1 MNEPTTETTPT
12 TGTPLAAEGG
22 RPYTPVHGGQDEAMR
37 SAATEPLAGRRT
49 REPFTRTERMLV
61 TMFVTMFA
69 SLVAAGA
76 VGLTSLSGQIADLRS
91 ETHRERLAF
100 RRQMHEDIG
109 ALREEMQEDFGALRD
124 EMHEE
129 IGGLRE
135 EMREEIGG
143 LRSEIGGLSDRIA
156 RIETFLQIHHGPLP
170 GS

>member
-12 TGTPLAAEGG
+12 PGTRLAAEGG
-22 RPYTPVHGGQDEAMR
+22 RPYTPVHGGQGEAMR
-37 SAATEPLAGRRT
+37 SAATEPLAGRRNGRT
-49 REPFTRTERMLV
+49 REPLTRTERMFV

-76 VGLTSLSGQIADLRS
+76 VGFTSLSGQIS
-91 ETHRERLAF
+91 EANGQLLTLQ
-100 RRQMHEDIG
+100 RQMHEDIG
-109 ALREEMQEDFGALRD
+109 ALRKEMQ
-124 EMHEE
+124 EE

-135 EMREEIGG
+135 EMREEIGE
-143 LRSEIGGLSDRIA
+143 LRSGVGELSERVA

>member
-1 MNEPTTETTPT
+1 
-12 TGTPLAAEGG
+12 
-22 RPYTPVHGGQDEAMR
+22 MR

-49 REPFTRTERMLV
+49 REPLTRTERMLV

-76 VGLTSLSGQIADLRS
+76 VGFTSLSGQIADLRS
-91 ETHRERLAF
+91 ETHRERLALQ
-100 RRQMHEDIG
+100 RQMHEDNL
-109 ALREEMQEDFGALRD
+109 ALREEMQEDNRA
-124 EMHEE
+124 
-129 IGGLRE
+129 LRE
-135 EMREEIGG
+135 EMQEEIGG